1 MLSKRLQVLL
11 CSLLAAALL
20 CSAVLARL
28 GGKADFITP
37 DTTTLD
43 LNSCRHTHP
52 DAVRGEAS
60 ANELASL
67 DGYALLA
74 ENDRL
79 ALYLREDICNVR
91 VLNKQT
97 GYVWGS
103 VPADGAQG
111 LNDTWTA
118 LAQSLVTFTYLNEEC
133 MSSQISAGDPRVE
146 RTLEKTADGG
156 VLQINDTRT
165 GISFAVALRLQGD
178 GISVSMVEDSL
189 QEDGSNS
196 RLVTGV
202 SIVNNEFLAAHK
214 DLVDT
219 FLTEHEASIAYT
231 ADDPEGAAAL
241 IEKAGIVAKAA
252 IAQKALPACNITY
265 LDGQDMKDALNGY
278 LSVLLSQNPQS
289 VGGSLPEDDF
299 YYLR

>member
-1 MLSKRLQVLL
+1 M
-11 CSLLAAALL
+11 
-20 CSAVLARL
+20 
-28 GGKADFITP
+28 I
-37 DTTTLD
+37 D
-43 LNSCRHTHP
+43 LT
-52 DAVRGEAS
+52 
-60 ANELASL
+60 
-67 DGYALLA
+67 
-74 ENDRL
+74 
-79 ALYLREDICNVR
+79 
-91 VLNKQT
+91 K
-97 GYVWGS
+97 VW
-103 VPADGAQG
+103 
-111 LNDTWTA
+111 
-118 LAQSLVTFTYLNEEC
+118 
-133 MSSQISAGDPRVE
+133 
-146 RTLEKTADGG
+146 
-156 VLQINDTRT
+156 
-165 GISFAVALRLQGD
+165 
-178 GISVSMVEDSL
+178 DSL

-231 ADDPEGAAAL
+231 AADPEGAAAL

>member
-1 MLSKRLQVLL
+1 MAAVTKGCGSRPIAIGLLPQPFVTAAIAQNDSLSV
-11 CSLLAAALL
+11 
-20 CSAVLARL
+20 V
-28 GGKADFITP
+28 
-37 DTTTLD
+37 LD
-43 LNSCRHTHP
+43 LT
-52 DAVRGEAS
+52 
-60 ANELASL
+60 
-67 DGYALLA
+67 
-74 ENDRL
+74 
-79 ALYLREDICNVR
+79 
-91 VLNKQT
+91 K
-97 GYVWGS
+97 VW
-103 VPADGAQG
+103 
-111 LNDTWTA
+111 
-118 LAQSLVTFTYLNEEC
+118 
-133 MSSQISAGDPRVE
+133 
-146 RTLEKTADGG
+146 
-156 VLQINDTRT
+156 
-165 GISFAVALRLQGD
+165 
-178 GISVSMVEDSL
+178 DSL

-231 ADDPEGAAAL
+231 AADPEGAAAL

-299 YYLR
+299 YYLQ